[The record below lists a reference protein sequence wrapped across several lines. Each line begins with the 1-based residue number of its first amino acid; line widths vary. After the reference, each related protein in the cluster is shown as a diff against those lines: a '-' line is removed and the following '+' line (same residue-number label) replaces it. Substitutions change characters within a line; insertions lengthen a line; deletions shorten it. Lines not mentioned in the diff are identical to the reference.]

1 MLQLTES
8 GRPQPPVLRIG
19 FWLMEAFD
27 LYALANAL
35 EPLRLANQLAGC
47 NVCQWQMLSLDGQQL
62 NASNGI
68 ATATARLDQAQMF
81 DILIL
86 CGGDNLHLQTENPDL
101 LQQLNHWA
109 RQPIS
114 LGALGKAG
122 WLLAQIGALD
132 GFRCS
137 LPEPTPSPTFAALR
151 GLTPVAAPFCVDRQR
166 LTCVGPQAVQG
177 LMHELLARTHGRGL
191 ILRMEKHAARQ
202 ARPLLPL
209 HDAPEKLQA
218 TLALMSEHLRRTLG
232 IDELADTMGISRRHL
247 ERLFKRSLGCSP
259 SRHYL
264 DLRLQQARQLLRA
277 GEHALSDVAGECGF
291 VSLQHFLRCY
301 RQYFGAHPRDHMGAS
316 LLTKAQNQRVAMLN
330 TPATSRASTL
340 AH

>member
-35 EPLRLANQLAGC
+35 EPLRQANQLAGC

-81 DILIL
+81 DVLIL
-86 CGGDNLHLQTENPDL
+86 CGGDNLHLQTEYPDL

-232 IDELADTMGISRRHL
+232 IDELAETMGISRRHL

-291 VSLQHFLRCY
+291 VSVQHFSRCY